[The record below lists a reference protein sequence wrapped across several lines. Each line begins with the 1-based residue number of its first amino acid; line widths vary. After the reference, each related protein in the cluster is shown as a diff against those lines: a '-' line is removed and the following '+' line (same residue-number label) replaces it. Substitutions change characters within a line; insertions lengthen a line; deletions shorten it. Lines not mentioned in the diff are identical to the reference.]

1 MKLSEQH
8 EKVSAAI
15 VTAWS
20 KLKNPPFDS
29 KNPFLHNDYVSLAGV
44 RDHVHPVLAEVGLAV
59 VQSCAP
65 AGELVVCTTTL
76 LHSSGQWAEAEMVCA
91 PVMPEKRKDLE
102 AGAPARRSTAQDWAA
117 ASTYARRYG
126 LLAIMG
132 IVGDVDDDGNTRGP
146 GHGIPEGAWDSK
158 PQAQRPAAQRQLTPE
173 DIAEREAMAKRVAEV
188 RAKEAQAK
196 AQAGGVTRE
205 TVDPDTGVITEETE
219 PRTTAPASRPAA
231 GTPGPARPAGKGA
244 RSAAGF

>member
-1 MKLSEQH
+1 MRLSEQH

-15 VTAWS
+15 VAAWS

-44 RDHVHPVLAEVGLAV
+44 RDHVHPLLAEVGLAV

-65 AGELVVCTTTL
+65 TGELVVCTTTL

-126 LLAIMG
+126 LLAILG

-146 GHGIPEGAWDSK
+146 GHGIPEGAWDK
-158 PQAQRPAAQRQLTPE
+158 QAPANRPAAQRQLTPE
-173 DIAEREAMAKRVAEV
+173 EIAEKEEMARRVAAV
-188 RAKEAQAK
+188 KAKQA
-196 AQAGGVTRE
+196 AGVTRE
-205 TVDPDTGVITEETE
+205 TVDPETGEVHEERD
-219 PRTTAPASRPAA
+219 PALQAQAPAPRPAA
-231 GTPGPARPAGKGA
+231 RTAGPARPAGKAA